1 MTKTSATIPIKEND
15 SQYYAGQYGPMSI
28 TPLLNG
34 QTATVSFPKLNTT
47 LISDYDTINPASPLQ
62 VRDTGNF
69 SIHLLADS
77 TTQPS
82 SSNKVSPENVIVTN
96 SSNNTIQVKN
106 PYTTANFIFLQLTE
120 IAIGDNYGSYSYLR
134 LDDIINNFLF
144 IYIGEDKILDKCKRT
159 DVIFHARR
167 AVQEMSY
174 DTFKSYKSQ
183 ELTVPTNLTVPIPK
197 DYVNYTRVAWADLN
211 GVLRTI
217 YPLSGLSGSPYELPI
232 QDGATGVPTQSSFHN
247 NLEASQSIIEDRFSK
262 ATDSNISG
270 SNPNNGSNVFDYAW
284 YKQAYGQRYGL
295 NPSTSQSNGWFDI
308 NQRTGMFTFSS
319 DLVGL
324 VIQLSYISDGLSY
337 DLNSIVPKMAEEAL
351 YAQILHRICLGRRD
365 IDPAS
370 KQTFKRDSYVKTR
383 NAKIR
388 LSELKLNEIVQVF
401 RGQSKIIKH

>member
-15 SQYYAGQYGPMSI
+15 SQYYAGQYGPLENTS
-28 TPLLNG
+28 G
-34 QTATVSFPKLNTT
+34 GVQAVWSFPDLNTT
-47 LISDYDTINPASPLQ
+47 LISNYDTISGTQ

-69 SIHLLADS
+69 TLHLLATS
-77 TTQPS
+77 TTIPS
-82 SSNKVSPENVIVTN
+82 SANQITVSNIIVTN
-96 SSNNTIQVKN
+96 TTNNTVEIKAGDAIPNGQ
-106 PYTTANFIFLQLTE
+106 FIFLQLTD
-120 IAIGDNYGSYSYLR
+120 IAIGDNYGSYGYLR
-134 LDDIINNFLF
+134 LDDIINNFLV

-232 QDGATGVPTQSSFHN
+232 QDGATGVPTQSSFNN
-247 NLEASQSIIEDRFSK
+247 NLEASQSIIEDRWSK

-270 SNPNNGSNVFDYAW
+270 SNPDSGSNVFDYTW

-295 NPSTSQSNGWFDI
+295 NPSTSQSNGWFDV
-308 NQRTGMFTFSS
+308 NERTGMFTFSS

-324 VIQLSYISDGLSY
+324 VIQLGYISDGLSY

-365 IDPAS
+365 IDPGS

>member
-15 SQYYAGQYGPMSI
+15 SQYYAGQYGPLENTS
-28 TPLLNG
+28 G
-34 QTATVSFPKLNTT
+34 GVQAVWSFPDLNTT
-47 LISDYDTINPASPLQ
+47 LISNYDTISGTQ

-69 SIHLLADS
+69 TLHLLATS
-77 TTQPS
+77 TTIPS
-82 SSNKVSPENVIVTN
+82 SANQITVSNIIVTN
-96 SSNNTIQVKN
+96 TTNNTVEIKAGDAIPNGQ
-106 PYTTANFIFLQLTE
+106 FIFLQLTD
-120 IAIGDNYGSYSYLR
+120 IAIGDNYGSYGYLR
-134 LDDIINNFLF
+134 LDDIINNFLV

-232 QDGATGVPTQSSFHN
+232 QDGATGVPTQSSFNN
-247 NLEASQSIIEDRFSK
+247 NLEASQSIIEDRWSK

-270 SNPNNGSNVFDYAW
+270 SNPDSGSGVFDYTW

-295 NPSTSQSNGWFDI
+295 NPSTSQSNGWFDV
-308 NQRTGMFTFSS
+308 NERTGMFTFSS

-324 VIQLSYISDGLSY
+324 VIQLGYISDGLSY

-365 IDPAS
+365 IDPGS

>member
-15 SQYYAGQYGPMSI
+15 SQYYAGQYGPLENTTGTTKDTWVFSD
-28 TPLLNG
+28 
-34 QTATVSFPKLNTT
+34 LNTT
-47 LISDYDTINPASPLQ
+47 LISNYDTIGGDQ

-69 SIHLLADS
+69 TVHSLATS
-77 TTQPS
+77 TTTPS
-82 SSNKVSPENVIVTN
+82 VANQIANDNVIVTN
-96 SSNNTIQVKN
+96 ATNNTIRIN
-106 PYTTANFIFLQLTE
+106 PAIANGQFIFLQLTD
-120 IAIGDNYGSYSYLR
+120 IAIGDNYGSYGYLR
-134 LDDIINNFLF
+134 LDDIINNFLV
-144 IYIGEDKILDKCKRT
+144 IYIGEDKILNKCKRT

-247 NLEASQSIIEDRFSK
+247 NLEASQSIIEDRWSK

-270 SNPNNGSNVFDYAW
+270 SNPDSGSNVFDYTW

-295 NPSTSQSNGWFDI
+295 NPSTSQSNGWFDV
-308 NQRTGMFTFSS
+308 NERTGMFTFSS

-324 VIQLSYISDGLSY
+324 VIQLGYISDGLSY

-365 IDPAS
+365 IDPGS

>member
-15 SQYYAGQYGPMSI
+15 SQYYAGQYGPLENTTGTTKDTWVFSD
-28 TPLLNG
+28 
-34 QTATVSFPKLNTT
+34 LNTT
-47 LISDYDTINPASPLQ
+47 LISNYDTIGGAQ

-69 SIHLLADS
+69 TVHSLATS
-77 TTQPS
+77 TTTPS
-82 SSNKVSPENVIVTN
+82 VANQIANDNVIVTN
-96 SSNNTIQVKN
+96 ATNNTIRIN
-106 PYTTANFIFLQLTE
+106 PAIANGQFIFLQLTD
-120 IAIGDNYGSYSYLR
+120 IAIGDNYGSYGYLR
-134 LDDIINNFLF
+134 LDDIINNFLV
-144 IYIGEDKILDKCKRT
+144 IYIGEDKILNKCKRT

-247 NLEASQSIIEDRFSK
+247 NLEASQSIIEDRWSK

-270 SNPNNGSNVFDYAW
+270 SNPDRGSNVFDYTW

-295 NPSTSQSNGWFDI
+295 NPSTSQSNGWFDV
-308 NQRTGMFTFSS
+308 NERTGMFTFSS

-324 VIQLSYISDGLSY
+324 VIQLGYISDGLSY

-365 IDPAS
+365 IDPGS